1 MQKLHIIHQYVK
13 SLSFESPDSPGI
25 FVDPKKEKP
34 DVEVSIDIDARKLEG
49 SNYEVTLKFNSAA
62 TIGKDSTLF
71 DLELIYGGVFK
82 IEEVEENMIE
92 QVLLIYCPNMLFPF
106 IRRIVANMTS
116 DAGVTPLMI
125 NPIDFT
131 ALYNK
136 RVKEKVDKSTKKP
149 EKSKS

>member
-1 MQKLHIIHQYVK
+1 MQKLQIVHQYVK
-13 SLSFESPDSPGI
+13 SLSFESPDSPDI

-34 DVEVSIDIDARKLEG
+34 DVEVNIDIDARKLEG
-49 SNYEVTLKFNSAA
+49 SNYEVSLKFNSTA
-62 TIGKDSTLF
+62 TIGKDATLF

-82 IEEVEENMIE
+82 LEEVEDGMIE

-106 IRRIVANMTS
+106 MRRIIANLTS
-116 DAGVTPLMI
+116 DAGITPLMI

-136 RVKEKVDKSTKKP
+136 RMQEKDSKSEKKP
-149 EKSKS
+149 KKK